1 MFHSPT
7 YRKRYAEFLKI
18 DFPRVPLT
26 SDKKLFW
33 KLVELGRELV
43 ALHLLEFEGDVYGH
57 TLTVEFISR
66 LREERRFPSLQDLVD
81 QIRRDLEA
89 SLAVIKEFEEHHSQN
104 HIS

>member
-1 MFHSPT
+1 
-7 YRKRYAEFLKI
+7 
-18 DFPRVPLT
+18 
-26 SDKKLFW
+26 
-33 KLVELGRELV
+33 
-43 ALHLLEFEGDVYGH
+43 
-57 TLTVEFISR
+57 